1 MRIIS
6 QKKVLVKMVGRSQYQ
21 NEQKIFQDKKEQLG
35 LKSTMLYQFSSF
47 QKIPSFLTSLSST
60 HSRRLRTNILQLTMA
75 LHPNRP
81 IIS

>member
-35 LKSTMLYQFSSF
+35 LKSTMLYQFSSL
-47 QKIPSFLTSLSST
+47 QKIPVFLTSSSSI
-60 HSRRLRTNILQLTMA
+60 HSRLRTNILQLTMA

-81 IIS
+81 IVS